1 MGWTEGVMETA
12 SLDRGIGSLLD
23 SEADSSSYA
32 HDIVDASA
40 RVGNAGLDVGLTSFS
55 PGPYSPSEASEQI
68 RSRKTHSML

>member
-1 MGWTEGVMETA
+1 MIETVR
-12 SLDRGIGSLLD
+12 LGRGIGSLLD

-40 RVGNAGLDVGLTSFS
+40 RVGNVGLDVGLTSIS
-55 PGPYSPSEASEQI
+55 LGSYSPSEASEQI

>member
-1 MGWTEGVMETA
+1 META
-12 SLDRGIGSLLD
+12 RLGRGIRSLLD

-40 RVGNAGLDVGLTSFS
+40 RVGNAGLDVGLTSIS

-68 RSRKTHSML
+68 GSRKTHSML